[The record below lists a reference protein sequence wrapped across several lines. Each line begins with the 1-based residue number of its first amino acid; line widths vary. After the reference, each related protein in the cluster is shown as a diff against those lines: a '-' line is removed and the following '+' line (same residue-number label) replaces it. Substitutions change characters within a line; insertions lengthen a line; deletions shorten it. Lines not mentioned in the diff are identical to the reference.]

1 MADQPASP
9 RPPETLGM
17 RHIALFTRRF
27 EACEHFYGELL
38 GMAVEW
44 RPDPDNVYLSSGPDN
59 LALHRVTEAPA
70 AFDDPH
76 AQHLDHLGFFLPDFD
91 AVDAWYAFLGDH
103 GVAMKTAPRTHRD
116 GARSFYC
123 YDPDG
128 NTVQLICHPPILEWL
143 AARQG

>member
-1 MADQPASP
+1 MTASS
-9 RPPETLGM
+9 RPPQTLGM
-17 RHIALFTRRF
+17 RHLALFCRRF
-27 EACEHFYGELL
+27 PECEHFYAELL

-44 RPDPDNVYLSSGPDN
+44 RPDDDNVYLSSGPDN
-59 LALHRVTEAPA
+59 LALHRVADGAPE
-70 AFDDPH
+70 AFDDPR

-91 AVDAWYAFLGDH
+91 AVDAWYEFLGSH

-128 NTVQLICHPPILEWL
+128 NTVQMICHPPILEWE
-143 AARQG
+143 QGRA